1 MPGDPREQ
9 FASTRGSASPV
20 VQISQRIGAAEVVP
34 HRTFGRLPVLLQ
46 QPNGAGEIALVGFR
60 SCDDDATFHDE
71 FSARRCF
78 PQLGPERINVGP
90 VAERSMSIGEDGVL
104 LG

>member
-1 MPGDPREQ
+1 MPGDPGEQ
-9 FASTRGSASPV
+9 FASTRGSAGTV
-20 VQISQRIGAAEVVP
+20 VQVSQRVGTAEMMP
-34 HRTFGRLPVLLQ
+34 HRTFGQLPVLLQ

-60 SCDDDATFHDE
+60 PRDDDATFDDE

>member
-1 MPGDPREQ
+1 MPSDPREQ
-9 FASTRGSASPV
+9 FASTRGSASTV

-46 QPNGAGEIALVGFR
+46 QPNGAGEITLVGFR
-60 SCDDDATFHDE
+60 PGDDDATFHDE
-71 FSARRCF
+71 FSARRCLA
-78 PQLGPERINVGP
+78 QLGPEHVHVGP
-90 VAERSMSIGEDGVL
+90 VAERPMRIGEDGML